1 MKNQEKEQQQLYLK
15 LLQATGSLSNIFSDS
30 ISPYLYYRAMENIFC
45 KAFEADNLSR
55 GDVSVDAAKNKVG
68 IGLKTFLFNNGK
80 TFQKIAEFNKESYLF
95 RNSESQKLNTETA
108 RNIISTVAEMRNER
122 IDFTK
127 RSHDL
132 DYMIY
137 HSITR
142 SKYQMSIYEDMI
154 DFIDIDSIEV
164 L

>member
-15 LLQATGSLSNIFSDS
+15 LLQVTGSLSNIFSDS

-80 TFQKIAEFNKESYLF
+80 TFQKIAEFNKEYYLF
-95 RNSESQKLNTETA
+95 RNS
-108 RNIISTVAEMRNER
+108 
-122 IDFTK
+122 
-127 RSHDL
+127 
-132 DYMIY
+132 
-137 HSITR
+137 
-142 SKYQMSIYEDMI
+142 
-154 DFIDIDSIEV
+154 
-164 L
+164 